1 LKKELEKPIIVVV
14 TVFSVIVV
22 IFAALQASGIFFPE
36 QTRSII
42 GSRLT
47 ILKAYSTDKQTL
59 FAEVKCLNANATLTQ
74 AIIRYETGTTTVT
87 SILSDKILEG
97 ETKTLKI
104 NLNVVLIP
112 GNYNMTLRTLDGGS
126 FVSPEFTV
134 P

>member
-1 LKKELEKPIIVVV
+1 VKKELEKPIIAVV
-14 TVFSVIVV
+14 TVFSIIVV
-22 IFAALQASGIFFPE
+22 IFAALQASGMFYPE
-36 QTRSII
+36 QTRSTV

-47 ILKAYSTDKQTL
+47 ILKAYSTNNQTL

-74 AIIRYETGTTTVT
+74 AVIRDETGTTTVS
-87 SILSDKILEG
+87 SILSDKILVG
-97 ETKTLKI
+97 ETKTLRI
-104 NLNVVLIP
+104 DLNVVLVS